1 MSAPTTGLNA
11 KSPPCLVCTNKITS
25 RQMCVMCNIC
35 QRWTHPDCSNI
46 VPELLKYLVKES
58 KQGLAISWSCE
69 ACRVASEILSSQIAA
84 MNRNIEDMKKDITE
98 LKTSQDKHEDKLEE
112 VNKKCDENAKKQHET
127 REEVEKT
134 VFAEMRE
141 RDEKKN
147 NFLVHG
153 VPEVVDDSLKGFEK
167 KEIDL
172 TWLHD
177 IADTIGVGLDND
189 KDIKFVRRLGEKK
202 DNVDVIRPM
211 LVGCYEVETK
221 NNMLKKCKE
230 LSKHEEWAGV
240 YLVTDLTLQQRKEE
254 DQLYTDMH
262 RKNSELTEEQKSL
275 NLEWMV
281 VGPKGGKRLTL
292 GKKRMEAEGWR
303 RKGGTKRGRG
313 EESSMRR
320 RVHP

>member
-1 MSAPTTGLNA
+1 
-11 KSPPCLVCTNKITS
+11 
-25 RQMCVMCNIC
+25 MCNIC

-84 MNRNIEDMKKDITE
+84 MNRNIEDMKKDIIE
-98 LKTSQDKHEDKLEE
+98 LKTGQDKHEDKIEE
-112 VNKKCDENAKKQHET
+112 VNKKCDDNAKRQHET
-127 REEVEKT
+127 REEVKKT

-177 IADTIGVGLDND
+177 IAETIGVDLDND

-202 DNVDVIRPM
+202 NNVDVIRPM

-221 NNMLKKCKE
+221 NNMLKNC
-230 LSKHEEWAGV
+230 
-240 YLVTDLTLQQRKEE
+240 
-254 DQLYTDMH
+254 
-262 RKNSELTEEQKSL
+262 
-275 NLEWMV
+275 
-281 VGPKGGKRLTL
+281 
-292 GKKRMEAEGWR
+292 
-303 RKGGTKRGRG
+303 
-313 EESSMRR
+313 
-320 RVHP
+320 